1 MDRKGDEYRLTE
13 RQVAEQVREW
23 FAWHKWRCLRHNVGL
38 AFDQS
43 GGKVF
48 FGEKGMADLMFLY
61 YLPEPPAA
69 TLTVWVET
77 KRPGGVLSPA
87 QVDWQRKEMA
97 RGGCVVTIDNF
108 EFLRDWYSER
118 FGWLHQP
125 GGPGEGNLLE
135 FNP

>member
-1 MDRKGDEYRLTE
+1 MALKGDDVRLQE
-13 RQVAEQVREW
+13 RDVQRQVRDW
-23 FAWHKWRCLRHNVGL
+23 FEWHKWRTLRWNVGM
-38 AFDQS
+38 AFDSS

-108 EFLRDWYSER
+108 EDLRDWYSER
-118 FGWLHQP
+118 FGWLHKP
-125 GGPGEGNLLE
+125 GGPGEVNLLE
-135 FNP
+135 FNQ